1 MKLLSNLK
9 LEKFFFF
16 WVYLILSVSIFS
28 SSLVLCSKKKEGE
41 KYRLQNPVHVV
52 IDRCGVPHIF
62 AESDSDAFFILGYI
76 QAHFRLF
83 QMDMSRRASTGRLA
97 ELFPEMLTQDIIQ
110 RMLGFKFISEKT
122 LESFKDTGML
132 KKVQAFVDG
141 INQYIDDAKEGR
153 EFGGLKPQIPLQ
165 YQILKKEPQYF
176 SVVDVIAIGKKRA
189 FDLSGGGGIF
199 DIASKLVEIIF
210 GEDFEKK
217 FSLSAVE
224 KTKIVDD
231 LPKVRITPFSISE
244 SDEPRKFASKLKSY
258 ELKSEDINKII
269 ENISRKI
276 RDIKLPLSVGS
287 NNFVISGKITKTGYP
302 ILENDP
308 HLQVNS
314 PSVFFPFQINS
325 PEYSVKGFGF
335 PGAPVVLVGGGDN
348 VCWGVTVSF
357 IDTIDIVITPVENI
371 GGEFYVRW
379 GKEKIKA
386 EVVEEEIF
394 YENLEEES
402 SLKSQKIRF
411 LYVPNI
417 GVVVDPGDQKDFS
430 SLLPY
435 ILNLAGAQ
443 TENSS
448 LADIVRDLLKYFLTV
463 GIIDEKERNKVPSL
477 GIMVVWP
484 GYKPTSEISAFY
496 GAARAKDIFEAM
508 TQVKF
513 FQVGTQNF
521 ILADTKGNIGYFPH
535 VEVPIRA
542 QGVKPYIPNL
552 SDKLFWVG
560 FLSPDFIPRAIN
572 PTSGYIVTAN
582 NDIIGTSFDND
593 PLNERWYI
601 GTFFDFGFRAKNI
614 SSLIEK
620 NKQNI
625 DKITTA
631 QILNSAES
639 ELAKLFLNV
648 FFKFISD
655 EDIQAISESEEKK
668 EFIRFMLE
676 KLKSWDFQND
686 VNSPEPLYYEM
697 IMRMSFA
704 SFAWENFIKRF
715 FPSRLSDILISALKG
730 TEFEGIAKAIYEVGL
745 VPLST
750 ALFDLISDPQVIIRS
765 AFPVISGEKGEVCPK
780 ETTEVSNLDMR
791 KIYLGDDLCPKDEF
805 LKAISKTADFL
816 IQNAKKCKKE
826 LEGSCVEFICKG
838 GEPKNCVLGDFVG
851 KKFDY
856 LIDIPKKEL
865 FEPTY
870 YGNKYFRK
878 SAGTGLVYAADFD
891 PVKLSGKVETK
902 EDLSSVSL
910 DFKEP
915 SGEKEFVAFEVSSS
929 NGQTLKYIC
938 EAKPTGTEVWFAIPG
953 GVADDPASPYFANM
967 ITAWACQREWLRG
980 VTQGYC
986 AIPKE
991 ISPKNFSQ
999 EELFK
1004 ISFSKFETDFSS
1016 LMSGNYHTS
1025 PVCNR
1030 KEIYLVFTPQ

>member
-1 MKLLSNLK
+1 MKILSNLK
-9 LEKFFFF
+9 LDKFLFF
-16 WVYLILSVSIFS
+16 WVYLIFSIFLFS
-28 SSLVLCSKKKEGE
+28 SSLILCSRKKEGE
-41 KYRLQNPVHVV
+41 RYRLQNPVHVV

-62 AESDSDAFFILGYI
+62 AESDSDAFFVLGYI

-110 RMLGFKFISEKT
+110 RILGFKFISEKT

-132 KKVQAFVDG
+132 KKVQAFIDG
-141 INQYIDDAKEGR
+141 INQYIDDAREGR
-153 EFGGLKPQIPLQ
+153 EFGGLKAQMPLQ
-165 YQILKKEPQYF
+165 YQILKTEPQYF
-176 SVVDVIAIGKKRA
+176 SVADVIAVGKNRS
-189 FDLSGGGGIF
+189 FDLSGGGLI
-199 DIASKLVEIIF
+199 DLASKLMQLIF
-210 GEDFEKK
+210 GDKFEKI
-217 FSLSAVE
+217 FSISPIE
-224 KTKIVDD
+224 KVKVVDD
-231 LPKVRITPFSISE
+231 FPRLRITPFSSSVQNIN
-244 SDEPRKFASKLKSY
+244 RK
-258 ELKSEDINKII
+258 EI
-269 ENISRKI
+269 ENLVDAISQKI
-276 RDIKLPLSVGS
+276 RNLKFPIPLAS
-287 NNFVISGKITKTGYP
+287 NNFVVSGKITKTGYP

-308 HLQVNS
+308 HLDVIS
-314 PSVFFPFQINS
+314 PSTFFPVQINS
-325 PEYSVKGFGF
+325 PEYSVKGFTF
-335 PGAPVVLVGGGDN
+335 PGIPVVLVGASDN
-348 VCWGVTVSF
+348 VCWGVTTTL
-357 IDTIDIVITPVENI
+357 IDTMDIVFSEVVQEDDKFFVWW
-371 GGEFYVRW
+371 GGKKIQAEPIEEEVKYKDGNNFRSV
-379 GKEKIKA
+379 KIK
-386 EVVEEEIF
+386 I
-394 YENLEEES
+394 
-402 SLKSQKIRF
+402 

-417 GVVVDPGDQKDFS
+417 GVVLDAGNIEGFS
-430 SLLPY
+430 S
-435 ILNLAGAQ
+435 ILSFLFNILGTEAGG
-443 TENSS
+443 ENEF
-448 LADIVRDLLKYFLTV
+448 INNIRKLLKYVFTV
-463 GIIDEKERNKVPSL
+463 GIVSDEQKDKVPNL
-477 GIMVVWP
+477 GIILAWP
-484 GYKPTSEISAFY
+484 GYKPTSEVAAFY
-496 GAARAKDIFEAM
+496 GLGHVKDIFEAM
-508 TQVKF
+508 TQYKF
-513 FQVGTQNF
+513 FQVGIQNF
-521 ILADTKGNIGYFPH
+521 IVADIKGNIGYFPH
-535 VEVPIRA
+535 GEIPIRP
-542 QGVKPYIPNL
+542 QGVKPYLPDL
-552 SDKLFWVG
+552 SERLFWVG

-593 PLNERWYI
+593 PLNERFYL
-601 GTFFDFGFRAKNI
+601 GPVYDFGFRAKNI

-625 DKITTA
+625 DKITA
-631 QILNSAES
+631 AHILNSAES

-655 EDIQAISESEEKK
+655 EDIQAISENEEKK

-676 KLKSWDFQND
+676 RLKSWDFQND

-697 IMRMSFA
+697 IMRMSFT

-715 FPSRLSDILISALKG
+715 FPARLSDILISALKG

-765 AFPVISGEKGEVCPK
+765 AFPVISGEKGEVCSK
-780 ETTEVSNLDMR
+780 ETADVSTQDMR

-816 IQNAKKCKKE
+816 IQNARKCKKE
-826 LEGSCVEFICKG
+826 LNGTCAEFICKEG
-838 GEPKNCVLGDFVG
+838 NPKNCVLGDFVG
-851 KKFDY
+851 KKFNY
-856 LIDIPKKEL
+856 LIDIPQKEL

-891 PVKLSGKVETK
+891 PIKLSGKVETK

-915 SGEKEFVAFEVSSS
+915 SAEKELVAFEVSSS
-929 NGQTLKYIC
+929 GQTLKYIC

-991 ISPKNFSQ
+991 ILPKNFSQ

-1016 LMSGNYHTS
+1016 LISGNYHTS
-1025 PVCNR
+1025 PVCNG

>member
-1 MKLLSNLK
+1 MKALSNLK

-16 WVYLILSVSIFS
+16 WVYLILSISLFSFAIVS
-28 SSLVLCSKKKEGE
+28 CSKKKEGE
-41 KYRLQNPVHVV
+41 RYRLQNPVHVV

-83 QMDMSRRASTGRLA
+83 QMDISRRTATGRLA

-122 LESFKDTGML
+122 LESFKDIGML
-132 KKVQAFVDG
+132 KKVQAYVDG
-141 INQYIDDAKEGR
+141 INQYIDDATEGR
-153 EFGGLKPQIPLQ
+153 EFGGVKARIPLQ

-176 SVVDVIAIGKKRA
+176 SAVDVIAIGKKRA

-210 GEDFEKK
+210 GEDFEEK
-217 FSLSAVE
+217 FSISAVA

-231 LPKVRITPFSISE
+231 LGRIRVTPFSIANS
-244 SDEPRKFASKLKSY
+244 LKSDPY
-258 ELKSEDINKII
+258 ISNKRFVDNLTSDDIRKII
-269 ENISRKI
+269 ELISEKI
-276 RDIKLPLSVGS
+276 REIKFPLSIGS
-287 NNFVISGKITKTGYP
+287 NNFVISGKITKAGYP

-308 HLQVNS
+308 HLDVVS
-314 PSVFFPFQINS
+314 PSTFFPFHINS
-325 PEYSVKGFGF
+325 PEYSVRGFGF

-371 GGEFYVRW
+371 KGEFYVIW
-379 GKEKIKA
+379 GKEKVKA
-386 EVVEEEIF
+386 EIIEEEIF
-394 YENLEEES
+394 YLDEGS
-402 SLKSQKIRF
+402 SPKSQKIRI

-435 ILNLAGAQ
+435 ILNLAGGQ

-448 LADIVRDLLKYFLTV
+448 LPDIVRDLLKYFLTAGIV
-463 GIIDEKERNKVPSL
+463 GEEERDKVTSL
-477 GIMVVWP
+477 GIMLVWP

-496 GAARAKDIFEAM
+496 GMARAKDIFEAM

-552 SDKLFWVG
+552 SDRLFWVG
-560 FLSPDFIPRAIN
+560 FLNPDFIPRAIN

-593 PLNERWYI
+593 PLNERFYI

-625 DKITTA
+625 DKITVA
-631 QILNSAES
+631 HIINSAES
-639 ELAKLFLNV
+639 ELAKLFLDV
-648 FFKFISD
+648 LFKFISE
-655 EDIQAISESEEKK
+655 EDIQTISESEEKK
-668 EFIRFMLE
+668 EFIKFMLE
-676 KLKSWDFQND
+676 KLRNWNFQND
-686 VNSPEPLYYEM
+686 VNSSEPLYYEM

-704 SFAWENFIKRF
+704 SFAWENFTKRF
-715 FPSRLSDILISALKG
+715 FPARLSEILTSILRG
-730 TEFEGIAKAIYEVGL
+730 TKFEGDAKTIYEVGL

-750 ALFDLISDPQVIIRS
+750 ALFSLISDNQVIIRS

-780 ETTEVSNLDMR
+780 GTAGVSKIDMR

-805 LKAISKTADFL
+805 LKAVSKTADFL
-816 IQNAKKCKKE
+816 IQNAKKCKRE
-826 LEGSCVEFICKG
+826 LEGNCVEFICREG
-838 GEPKNCVLGDFVG
+838 DPRNCVLGDFVG

-856 LIDIPKKEL
+856 FMDIPQKEL

-870 YGNKYFRK
+870 YGSKYFRK
-878 SAGTGLVYAADFD
+878 SAGTGLAYAASFES
-891 PVKLSGKVETK
+891 VKLSGKVKTK
-902 EDLSSVSL
+902 EDLFSTSL

-915 SGEKEFVAFEVSSS
+915 SEDKEFVSFELSSD
-929 NGQTLKYIC
+929 GQTLKYIC
-938 EAKPTGTEVWFAIPG
+938 EAKPTGTEIWFAIPG
-953 GVADDPASPYFANM
+953 GVADDPTSPYFANM
-967 ITAWACQREWLRG
+967 VTNWACQREWLMG
-980 VTQGYC
+980 VTEGYC

-991 ISPKNFSQ
+991 ILPKNLNK

-1016 LMSGNYHTS
+1016 LISGNYHTS
-1025 PVCNR
+1025 PVCNQR
-1030 KEIYLVFTPQ
+1030 EIYLVFTPQ

>member
-1 MKLLSNLK
+1 MKALSNSK

-16 WVYLILSVSIFS
+16 WVYLILSIFLFSFSIVS
-28 SSLVLCSKKKEGE
+28 CSNKKEGE

-83 QMDMSRRASTGRLA
+83 QMDISRRSATGRLA

-110 RMLGFKFISEKT
+110 RMLGFKFISEKS
-122 LESFKDTGML
+122 LKSFEDTGML
-132 KKVQAFVDG
+132 KKVQAYVDG
-141 INQYIDDAKEGR
+141 INQYIDDAREGR
-153 EFGGLKPQIPLQ
+153 EFGGLKARIPLQ
-165 YQILKKEPQYF
+165 YSILKKEPQYF

-244 SDEPRKFASKLKSY
+244 SDGVKKFLGKLKSY
-258 ELKSEDINKII
+258 ELNSEDINRIIQSISQKI
-269 ENISRKI
+269 K
-276 RDIKLPLSVGS
+276 DIKLPLSIGS
-287 NNFVISGKITKTGYP
+287 NNFVISGRITKTGYP

-308 HLQVNS
+308 HLSVGS

-379 GKEKIKA
+379 GKEKVKA
-386 EVVEEEIF
+386 EVIEEEIF
-394 YENLEEES
+394 YENFEGGS
-402 SLKSQKIRF
+402 TLKSQKIRF

-443 TENSS
+443 AENSS

-463 GIIDEKERNKVPSL
+463 GIIAEKERDKVTSL

-496 GAARAKDIFEAM
+496 GMARSKDIFEAM

-521 ILADTKGNIGYFPH
+521 ILADAKGNIGYFPH

-560 FLSPDFIPRAIN
+560 FLNPDFIPRAIN

-593 PLNERWYI
+593 PLNERFYI

-620 NKQNI
+620 NRQNI
-625 DKITTA
+625 DKITA
-631 QILNSAES
+631 AHIINSVES
-639 ELAKLFLNV
+639 ELAKLFLDV
-648 FFKFISD
+648 LFKFISD
-655 EDIQAISESEEKK
+655 DDIQAISESEEKK
-668 EFIRFMLE
+668 EFIRFMLD
-676 KLKSWDFQND
+676 KLKNWDFQSD
-686 VNSPEPLYYEM
+686 VNSSEPLYYEM

-715 FPSRLSDILISALKG
+715 FPSRLSEILISTLRG
-730 TEFEGIAKAIYEVGL
+730 TEFEGIAKTIYDVGL
-745 VPLST
+745 VPLGT
-750 ALFDLISDPQVIIRS
+750 ALFDLISDNQVIIRS

-780 ETTEVSNLDMR
+780 ATSGVSKIDMR
-791 KIYLGDDLCPKDEF
+791 KIYLGDDMCPKDEF
-805 LKAISKTADFL
+805 LNALSKTADFI
-816 IQNAKKCKKE
+816 IQNAKKCKKRVNE
-826 LEGSCVEFICKG
+826 DCIEFICKG
-838 GEPKNCVLGDFVG
+838 GEPRNCVLGDFVG
-851 KKFDY
+851 KRFEY
-856 LIDIPKKEL
+856 FIDIPQKEL

-870 YGNKYFRK
+870 YGSKYFRK
-878 SAGTGLVYAADFD
+878 SAGTGLVYAANFESIT
-891 PVKLSGKVETK
+891 LAGKVATK
-902 EDLSSVSL
+902 EEFYSVPL
-910 DFKEP
+910 DFKQP
-915 SGEKEFVAFEVSSS
+915 SENKEFVAFEVGND

-938 EAKPTGTEVWFAIPG
+938 EAKPTGTEIWFAIPG
-953 GVADDPASPYFANM
+953 GVADDPSSPYFANM

-980 VTQGYC
+980 VTEGYC

-991 ISPKNFSQ
+991 ILPKNLDQ

-1016 LMSGNYHTS
+1016 LISGNYHTS
-1025 PVCNR
+1025 PVCNQR
-1030 KEIYLVFTPQ
+1030 EIYFVFTPQ